1 MNKYS
6 GEQEIRATNL
16 DLMSRR
22 LGIFGKLPTYA
33 KPEDHK
39 RSPIKFRNDHLIDGL
54 ND

>member
-1 MNKYS
+1 MAK
-6 GEQEIRATNL
+6 ETLDREIRATNL

-33 KPEDHK
+33 RPEDHK
-39 RSPIKFRNDHLIDGL
+39 RSPVKFRNDHLIDGL